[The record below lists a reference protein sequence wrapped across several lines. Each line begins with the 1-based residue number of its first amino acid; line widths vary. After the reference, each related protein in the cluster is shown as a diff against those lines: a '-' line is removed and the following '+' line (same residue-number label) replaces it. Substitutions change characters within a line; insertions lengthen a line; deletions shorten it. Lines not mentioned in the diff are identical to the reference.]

1 MRSRPAGSATVD
13 AGVSYTQTELEAKI
27 AAVETAM
34 ARGELRVKFADREV
48 TYRSMAEL
56 IDASDYFKRLL
67 TQVVPPTR
75 SRQTVA
81 VASKGF

>member
-1 MRSRPAGSATVD
+1 M
-13 AGVSYTQTELEAKI
+13 SYTQTELEAKI